1 MKYKYSYIKK
11 LDTFGIGAGVSGAM
25 SAASSIYAADRQAE
39 VTRETNEMNKQLAAE
54 KNALDYQV
62 FNEGNEFNRIEAEKS
77 RAFNEE
83 MQARQERF
91 NSLRGQIKQ
100 AQDANIN
107 PAAVAGGLQTTVG
120 SQSGAQAV
128 SEPVPSF
135 AAAHMQ
141 TPDLSALQGLSQ
153 AFGNFASAQLSA
165 AQAGKVKAETSA
177 QWTLNK
183 WIDKEKEA
191 GLKLT
196 RSESAK
202 NFATVKHLNQMVQ
215 QSKEEVNSIRASIAL
230 TNEQAWAQN
239 IENAF
244 KAPALTKQYDI
255 LCKEYDIKEQQ
266 AKRLVAT
273 FAFDVAVSRLLPK
286 KLQGEI
292 DLNYNTM
299 GLNNEHKEVFKN
311 LAELYKTQNDQAS
324 FDLGVDEDF
333 KELEKAAGLMGPII
347 KLLVAYISKKR

>member
-1 MKYKYSYIKK
+1 MKYIFNYRPKFK
-11 LDTFGIGAGVSGAM
+11 LTGWGHAAAGAFQ
-25 SAASSIYAADRQAE
+25 AASSMYAADKQYEA
-39 VTRETNEMNKQLAAE
+39 TQETNEMNKQLAAE

-135 AAAHMQ
+135 TAAHMQ
-141 TPDLSALQGLSQ
+141 TPDLSALQGISQ
-153 AFGNFASAQLSA
+153 AFGNFASAQLA
-165 AQAGKVKAETSA
+165 EAQAGKVKAETAA

-202 NFATVKHLNQMVQ
+202 NFATVKNLNQLVQ
-215 QSKEEVNSIRASIAL
+215 QSKEEINQIRANIAL

-244 KAPALTKQYDI
+244 KAPALQKQYDV
-255 LCKEYDIKEQQ
+255 LCQEYNIKEQQ

-273 FAFDVAVSRLLPK
+273 FAFDVAASSLMPK
-286 KLQGEI
+286 KLQSEI

-311 LAELYKTQNDQAS
+311 LVELYKTQNDQAT

-333 KELEKAAGLMGPII
+333 KELEKAAGLMAPVI
-347 KLLVAYISKKR
+347 KLLGALLKKR